1 MEVIE
6 LPVFYRM
13 KIHTWRKKNTH
24 LNVLTRNTG
33 MMNLDELKP
42 EWLSAERL

>member
-1 MEVIE
+1 VEVIE
-6 LPVFYRM
+6 LPVFYKM

-42 EWLSAERL
+42 EWLFAERL